1 MNCPR
6 VWAEV
11 DISAIAHNVRELRRI
26 TQPQAKLMAVVK
38 ANAYG
43 HGLVE
48 VAEEAL
54 KNGAQALGI
63 AEVSEGI
70 ALRKAGIAVPIL
82 ILGYTPPDF
91 VRELIQYDLIQ
102 TVYSFEIA
110 LSLSDAALLH
120 GKKLKIHIKVDTGMG
135 RLGILIDPL
144 RPFPQITNALKEIES
159 IAKLKG
165 ISIEGIF
172 THFALSDYFDKT
184 YTKKQFEYFINLLDL
199 LNGVGISPR
208 VRHAANSAALIDLPE
223 THLDMVRPGI
233 SLYGLYPSGEVKKN
247 RINLKPA
254 MSLKAKIIH
263 LKKVPAGFN
272 ISYGATYKTQKPT
285 MIATVP
291 CGYADGVNR
300 LLSSRGHMLVHGCR
314 VPIVG
319 RVCMDL
325 TMIDVGKISNVE
337 IGDEVVIFGS
347 QNDESITVEEIASS
361 LNTINYEIVSTI
373 TNRVPRIYV

>member
-11 DISAIAHNVRELRRI
+11 DISAIGHNVRELKRI

-165 ISIEGIF
+165 VSIEGIF
-172 THFALSDYFDKT
+172 THFALS
-184 YTKKQFEYFINLLDL
+184 
-199 LNGVGISPR
+199 
-208 VRHAANSAALIDLPE
+208 
-223 THLDMVRPGI
+223 
-233 SLYGLYPSGEVKKN
+233 
-247 RINLKPA
+247 
-254 MSLKAKIIH
+254 
-263 LKKVPAGFN
+263 
-272 ISYGATYKTQKPT
+272 
-285 MIATVP
+285 
-291 CGYADGVNR
+291 
-300 LLSSRGHMLVHGCR
+300 
-314 VPIVG
+314 
-319 RVCMDL
+319 
-325 TMIDVGKISNVE
+325 
-337 IGDEVVIFGS
+337 
-347 QNDESITVEEIASS
+347 
-361 LNTINYEIVSTI
+361 
-373 TNRVPRIYV
+373 